1 MRIEQARRFVRTS
14 GGNPGLLGLGHMD
27 ARTTLDLSPP
37 FDSSASAGGR
47 DEGQD
52 VKQASQLSVKVTP
65 GA

>member
-1 MRIEQARRFVRTS
+1 VRTS